1 MNRRPSPRPA
11 YTLIELL
18 VVIAIIAILIA
29 LLVPALQRVRE
40 AAARTQCINNLKQ
53 LGLAAHNYHDS
64 NRRLPPGYLG
74 PLPPGMPPSDPAFQP
89 WLRSASNVGVIA
101 FLLPYLE
108 QDNIYNQLQV
118 DWNGSTRPLNGWPGN
133 ANNFTMAKSWL
144 PVLQCPSD
152 NLSSGVSQGTFVV
165 MHTFW
170 DGSQGWIATLWYGG
184 SPAQLEIANSLGL
197 TNYLGVD
204 GAASQN
210 LDFAQ
215 WEGMLYNR
223 SRTSLAVVP
232 DGTSNTLL
240 FGEGLGAMKNGE
252 REWGWSWMGCGS
264 LGTVRGLQGPTNAKG
279 LSFSSRHPAGVNFCF
294 ADGSVKLL
302 RRGETYQDYP
312 PTNMR
317 PDWFLLQQLA
327 GRNDGQ
333 FADYSSIVR

>member
-1 MNRRPSPRPA
+1 M
-11 YTLIELL
+11 
-18 VVIAIIAILIA
+18 
-29 LLVPALQRVRE
+29 
-40 AAARTQCINNLKQ
+40 
-53 LGLAAHNYHDS
+53 
-64 NRRLPPGYLG
+64 
-74 PLPPGMPPSDPAFQP
+74 
-89 WLRSASNVGVIA
+89 GVIA

-108 QDNIYNQLQV
+108 QDNIYKQLQV
-118 DWNGSTRPLNGWPGN
+118 DWNGGFSPLNGWPRN

-165 MHTFW
+165 MHTYW
-170 DGSQGWIATLWYGG
+170 DGSKGLNAILYYGG
-184 SPAQLEIANSLGL
+184 SPDQMAIANSLGL

-210 LDFAQ
+210 LDFAL

-223 SRTSLAVVP
+223 SGTSLAVVP

-240 FGEGLGAMKNGE
+240 FGEGLGAMTNGV

-302 RRGETYQDYP
+302 VRGETLQDYP

-317 PDWFLLQQLA
+317 PDWFLLQSLA
-327 GRNDGQ
+327 GRQDGQ
-333 FADYSSIVR
+333 NVDLSSIVR